1 MEDGSPPSDM
11 RVDEA
16 QPQEAEIV
24 AIRLATSRRN
34 IPDQS
39 ESLASSV
46 DTSPAKSVAPTSSS
60 SPSAHVHSTP
70 TGRFAWLTCPDD
82 VLVDFC
88 TTADAKVDA
97 LLAAAERGLVA
108 AVSAYTATRATP
120 PVELGACLLRAAAMG
135 RLSVAEELLREGSLC
150 PVESADAT
158 GATPAHRAADG
169 NHAALLELLV
179 ARGGVGCL
187 LARDAVGR
195 TPLHA
200 AVSACAMDAVA
211 TLVRAGASGAATD
224 DRGRTPLDLAR
235 TRLDVALADDRD
247 SSGKKAARWRRIVSA
262 LGGDELQQRHAD
274 ERVRGRVADAQGVAE
289 EDGDESG
296 LPGASGA
303 DLSAYV
309 AAAAAASLPAAP
321 SSAAP
326 ADLPTLLVM
335 LLAKLKASVDQV
347 RVSTHPPLQIL
358 VLRATCVPP
367 ARPRCTQ
374 GIFGGYADIYA
385 LFVGSD
391 GECAAEDISSG
402 CAEMGITGEVGS
414 TGVTGGDGIDGH
426 HRNHRWGGQVQMP
439 STEGFTRAAP
449 VHAVLPELL
458 PSFMDRMTGRPG
470 AASVSSEEFVAFW
483 EHLSRSAEL

>member
-108 AVSAYTATRATP
+108 AVSAYTAARATP

-367 ARPRCTQ
+367 ARAARRASLAATRTSTRSSSAATASARPRTSRAAAPRWASQ
-374 GIFGGYADIYA
+374 VRWAAQVLQVGMA
-385 LFVGSD
+385 L
-391 GECAAEDISSG
+391 
-402 CAEMGITGEVGS
+402 MGITEI
-414 TGVTGGDGIDGH
+414 TGGVD
-426 HRNHRWGGQVQMP
+426 RCRC
-439 STEGFTRAAP
+439 RA
-449 VHAVLPELL
+449 LK
-458 PSFMDRMTGRPG
+458 G
-470 AASVSSEEFVAFW
+470 
-483 EHLSRSAEL
+483 SRGPPLCTQCCLNSCLRSWTA